1 MMDHKINKTPEYIGR
16 PKKRLVTS
24 SHLFLFFLAI
34 SMKHEVKFLEVFQK
48 NFWNALAVFL
58 GFTKIRIEDFQF
70 EPY

>member
-58 GFTKIRIEDFQF
+58 DFTKVRFEDFQF